1 MLQARGINLGMRP
14 TVRFQR
20 SRPAAGIVRP
30 RRRADRPRLRW
41 LVRDAAAADMG
52 RKSYQLY
59 RTTVLQI
66 ACEAISRMPSGTSAG
81 RQALAPGAIRHKT
94 ETGGRHEGRSTEI
107 RAEAIDGGDRQCR
120 R

>member
-1 MLQARGINLGMRP
+1 MLQARGINLGMRA

-41 LVRDAAAADMG
+41 SVRDTAAADMG
-52 RKSYQLY
+52 RKGYQLH
-59 RTTVLQI
+59 RTTVLQ
-66 ACEAISRMPSGTSAG
+66 AAYEAISRMPSGTSAG
-81 RQALAPGAIRHKT
+81 PQALVRGATRHRT

-107 RAEAIDGGDRQCR
+107 RAEAID
-120 R
+120 